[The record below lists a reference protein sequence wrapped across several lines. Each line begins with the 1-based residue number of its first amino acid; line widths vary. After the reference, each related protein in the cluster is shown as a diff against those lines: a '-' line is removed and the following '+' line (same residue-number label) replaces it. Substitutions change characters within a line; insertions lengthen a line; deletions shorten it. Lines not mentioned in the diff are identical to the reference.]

1 MGFEELLG
9 NDRLKDE
16 LRQSLERGH
25 GSHFYVISGPEGS
38 GKRTLARLLAQ
49 ALMCEGD
56 KAPCGQCE
64 GCRKVR
70 AGVHPDFI
78 TVDDPEHKTVAVKL
92 IRQAREDVYIRPNE
106 GKRKIYLFPQELGL
120 PGQNAL
126 LKILEEPPAYG
137 VFLMITD
144 DPERL
149 LPTIRSRCRPLK
161 LSPLPEELLR
171 RELGR
176 RVPGADREA
185 IDAAIARSGGYLGQA
200 EQLLQGSRG
209 LAQQTLDFVDAFRQ
223 RDAMGLV
230 RVLVPMEKLKRD
242 LLIPILE
249 QWAQVLQ
256 EALVCR
262 AGGSAISEQARSL
275 AAARSS
281 RDLLEAIGH
290 LKKCVGY
297 AQSNVSC
304 AAVCGYL
311 QWALR

>member
-1 MGFEELLG
+1 MAFQELLG

-16 LRQSLERGH
+16 LRQSLRSGH
-25 GSHFYVISGPEGS
+25 GAHFYMISGPEGS

-49 ALMCEGD
+49 ALMCEG
-56 KAPCGQCE
+56 PEPGCGRCE

-70 AGVHPDFI
+70 DGVHPDFI

-92 IRQAREDVYIRPNE
+92 VRDARDDVYIRPNE
-106 GKRKIYLFPQELGL
+106 GRRKIYLFPQELGL

-126 LKILEEPPAYG
+126 LKILEEPPAYA
-137 VFLMITD
+137 VFLLITD
-144 DPERL
+144 NEERL
-149 LPTIRSRCRPLK
+149 LPTVRSRCRVLK
-161 LSPLPEELLR
+161 MSPLSEDLLR

-176 RVPGADREA
+176 RGPDAGREA

-200 EQLLQGSRG
+200 ERLLEGSNG
-209 LAQQTLDFVDAFRQ
+209 LAQQTLDFVEAFGR

-230 RVLVPMEKLKRD
+230 RVLVPMEKMKRD
-242 LLIPILE
+242 VLIPILD
-249 QWAQVLQ
+249 QWAQILQ
-256 EALVCR
+256 EALACR
-262 AGGSAISEQARSL
+262 AGGRAISEQARAL
-275 AAARSS
+275 ATARSS
-281 RDLLEAIGH
+281 KDLLEAIGH

-304 AAVCGYL
+304 AAICGYL